1 MVTGEE
7 PDAALVVGGGREDS
21 FVDDVLPLPTDNGD
35 GDIGA
40 SGTYRERKASYRRSL
55 NDGTVRSVDPC
66 EFRGSIRSIV
76 RGDGDEKKERGF
88 CRTGRSRA

>member
-7 PDAALVVGGGREDS
+7 PDAALVAGGVWSDS
-21 FVDDVLPLPTDNGD
+21 FVDDVLPLPSDGD

-40 SGTYRERKASYRRSL
+40 SGTYRERKASYSRSL